1 MRHDST
7 LLLYSDHNLE
17 LQSIRDFKIG
27 PKDRPFG
34 CTPAQPDTR
43 TQARHHWV
51 SATSQTGH
59 GCLVVNVPFVQ
70 HPSHFVR
77 VSSAGLQ
84 GKAIASLC
92 RESKRGFSTS
102 FYAKDPSDV
111 TSVPTM
117 RDKIVGINGFNTAG
131 HLWLIAALKKNNMT
145 DKDVKITPIGFPA
158 MQESLRAGV
167 IDVGM
172 FPQPFAAMLEKQ
184 DKVTKIFDAKYG
196 VPFDEELVVLMSKE
210 GFLKN
215 NIEAIKGFLVD
226 LKAANDFYLSKMTEA
241 RQILLD
247 AKMVRAD
254 PVIGTYA
261 MGTGEP
267 F

>member
-1 MRHDST
+1 
-7 LLLYSDHNLE
+7 
-17 LQSIRDFKIG
+17 
-27 PKDRPFG
+27 
-34 CTPAQPDTR
+34 
-43 TQARHHWV
+43 
-51 SATSQTGH
+51 
-59 GCLVVNVPFVQ
+59 VNVPFVQ